1 MCCKYT
7 LYFQRKNQWIG
18 ELDESDT
25 LKQQILEAIVPENM
39 AGDRIDQVM
48 AHLFSDFSRSRI
60 TDWIKLGK
68 ATVDGKSC
76 KPKQRVCGGEML
88 QLSVIVES
96 KTEAVP
102 QNIPLDV
109 VYDDEHLIV
118 INKPAGLVVHPA
130 AGNHDGTLL
139 NGLLYHYPE
148 LENLPRAGIVHRLDK
163 DTTGLMVIARSEK
176 AHKSL
181 VEQLQ
186 ERTMG
191 REYQA
196 IVSGVMTG
204 GGCIDEPI
212 GRHPTARTKMAVH
225 HLGKPAVTHYRVAAR
240 FTAHT
245 LLDVKLE
252 TGRTHQ
258 IRVHLSYIHYPL
270 VGDRVYAG
278 RTRIP
283 AGVSE
288 ELKQIIRLFPR
299 QALHARQL
307 TLIHPQTGD
316 EHNWQVPMPE
326 DMKQLLTALQKEE
339 QSH

>member
-1 MCCKYT
+1 M
-7 LYFQRKNQWIG
+7 RD
-18 ELDESDT
+18 LDET
-25 LKQQILEAIVPENM
+25 QELKRLEAVVPLDM
-39 AGDRIDQVM
+39 AGNRIDQVM
-48 AHLFSDFSRSRI
+48 AKLFPDFSRSRI
-60 TDWIKLGK
+60 TDWIKQGR
-68 ATVDGKSC
+68 ATVDGELW
-76 KPKQRVCGGEML
+76 KPKARVAGGEL
-88 QLSVIVES
+88 LELSAIVES
-96 KTEAVP
+96 HTEAVP
-102 QNIPLDV
+102 QEIPLDV
-109 VYDDEHLIV
+109 VFEDQHLIV

-139 NGLLYHYPE
+139 NGLLFQYPE
-148 LENLPRAGIVHRLDK
+148 LKNLPRGGIVHRLDK
-163 DTTGLMVIARSEK
+163 DTTGLMVVARSEK

-186 ERTMG
+186 ERSMG

-196 IVSGVMTG
+196 IVSGVMTA

-212 GRHPTARTKMAVH
+212 GRHPTVRTKMAVH
-225 HLGKPAVTHYRVAAR
+225 HAGKPAVTHYRVAER

-288 ELKQIIRLFPR
+288 ELKQVIRDFPR
-299 QALHARQL
+299 QALHARRL
-307 TLIHPQTGD
+307 ELLHPDSG
-316 EHNWQVPMPE
+316 ELCSWEVPLPA
-326 DMKQLLTALQKEE
+326 DMEQLLLALRDEE
-339 QSH
+339 GRQ

>member
-1 MCCKYT
+1 M
-7 LYFQRKNQWIG
+7 RD
-18 ELDESDT
+18 LDET
-25 LKQQILEAIVPENM
+25 QEQQRLEAVVPHDM

-48 AHLFSDFSRSRI
+48 AKLFPDFSRSRI
-60 TDWIKLGK
+60 SDWIKQGR
-68 ATVDGKSC
+68 ATVDGEFW
-76 KPKQRVCGGEML
+76 KPKARVAGGEL
-88 QLSVIVES
+88 LELSAIVES
-96 KTEAVP
+96 HTEAIP
-102 QNIPLDV
+102 QAIPLDV
-109 VYDDEHLIV
+109 VYEDDHLIV

-139 NGLLYHYPE
+139 NGLLFHCPE
-148 LENLPRAGIVHRLDK
+148 LKNLPRGGIVHRLDK
-163 DTTGLMVIARSEK
+163 DTSGLMVVARSEK

-212 GRHPTARTKMAVH
+212 GRHPTVRIKMAVH
-225 HLGKPAVTHYRVAAR
+225 HAGKPAVTHYRVAER

-278 RTRIP
+278 RTKIP

-288 ELKQIIRLFPR
+288 ELKQVIRTFPR
-299 QALHARQL
+299 QALHARRL
-307 TLIHPQTGD
+307 ELVHPDSGKPCSW
-316 EHNWQVPMPE
+316 EVPLPA
-326 DMKQLLTALQKEE
+326 DMEQLLSALRDEE
-339 QSH
+339 GSQ

>member
-1 MCCKYT
+1 M
-7 LYFQRKNQWIG
+7 R
-18 ELDESDT
+18 ELDET
-25 LKQQILEAIVPENM
+25 LEQQRLQAVVPHDM

-48 AHLFSDFSRSRI
+48 AKLFPDFSRSRL
-60 TDWIKLGK
+60 TDWIKQGR
-68 ATVDGKSC
+68 ATVDGELW
-76 KPKQRVCGGEML
+76 KPKARVAGGEVL
-88 QLSVIVES
+88 ELSAVVELH
-96 KTEAVP
+96 TEATP
-102 QNIPLDV
+102 QDIPLEI

-118 INKPAGLVVHPA
+118 VNKPAGLVVHPA
-130 AGNHDGTLL
+130 AGNYDGTLL
-139 NGLLYHYPE
+139 NGLLFRYPE
-148 LENLPRAGIVHRLDK
+148 LKNLPRAGIVHRLDK
-163 DTTGLMVIARSEK
+163 DTTGLMVVARTEK

-225 HLGKPAVTHYRVAAR
+225 HAGKPAVTHYRVAER
-240 FTAHT
+240 FSAHT

-258 IRVHLSYIHYPL
+258 IRVHLSHIHYPL

-278 RTRIP
+278 RTKIP

-288 ELKQIIRLFPR
+288 ELKQVIREFPR
-299 QALHARQL
+299 QALHARRL
-307 TLIHPQTGD
+307 ELIHPGSG
-316 EHNWQVPMPE
+316 
-326 DMKQLLTALQKEE
+326 EE
-339 QSH
+339 QSWEVPLPADMERLLFSLREEEVKQ